1 MTKIKNKTK
10 VKKLNSKKKIRCNYN
25 KDHVKTVVEEA
36 ISGISVA
43 EVSRKYNVP
52 ESTIRDRKNGNTVTN
67 HQGHQ
72 LYSVSKRKMN
82 LLHRFFV
89 IVNESSL

>member
-52 ESTIRDRKNGNTVTN
+52 ESTIRDRKNGKYSDKSPGPSTV
-67 HQGHQ
+67 
-72 LYSVSKRKMN
+72 LSKQEE
-82 LLHRFFV
+82 
-89 IVNESSL
+89 NELVA